1 MMAALKEF
9 VSHNTQFNRVH
20 VNIYQMNYQIV
31 SEPLI
36 KYLMLSQCEDKIF
49 QDDQIEYDICI
60 YISWLI
66 LNNYQFATFTRTV
79 NVL

>member
-36 KYLMLSQCEDKIF
+36 KHLMLSQCEDKIF
-49 QDDQIEYDICI
+49 HLRR
-60 YISWLI
+60 S
-66 LNNYQFATFTRTV
+66 N
-79 NVL
+79 